1 MMGNPELKL
10 QNSCFVAESHSSPI
24 LSALSKKASSPPSV
38 RPDMPTV
45 SIHTLGC
52 KLNFAESG
60 ALERQFQDRHY
71 DVVPFGSP
79 ADVTVINT
87 CTVTEEADRKCR
99 QVVRR
104 AIRSNS
110 ETFVVVTGCYAQLQ
124 PDEIAAIPGV
134 DAVLGANE
142 KLQLFKYIDAFN
154 KNEETQVSVSCI
166 DDINAF
172 GPAYASGDRTRAFL
186 KVQDGCDYVC
196 SFCTIPF
203 ARGKSRSATIADIV
217 RQAHEIGDA
226 GYKEIVISGVN
237 IGLFGADTEEKFMD
251 LIAALDEVE
260 SIERFRISS
269 IEPNLLTDD
278 IIDFVAGSDRFM
290 PHFHMPLQSGD
301 DDILGKMKRR
311 YRSDRYRDRVR
322 RIKDTMPHA
331 CIGVDVIVG
340 FPGETDVHFQ
350 NTHDFLKD
358 LPVSYLHVFSYS
370 ERPLSSATSID
381 TKFSVPKSVRS
392 NRNAALRLFSE
403 RKRTAFYAENLGTDR
418 AVLWEHSDKSGYQ
431 LGFTDNYIRVERAF
445 DALTV
450 CDLEM
455 VWLDTI
461 SARGNVEI
469 GKPEF
474 ISLA

>member
-1 MMGNPELKL
+1 MR
-10 QNSCFVAESHSSPI
+10 S
-24 LSALSKKASSPPSV
+24 
-38 RPDMPTV
+38 V

-60 ALERQFQDRHY
+60 TLERQFQDRQY

-104 AIRSNS
+104 AIRSNP

-124 PDEIAAIPGV
+124 PEEIATIPGV

-142 KLQLFKYIDAFN
+142 KLQLFNYIDAFI
-154 KNEETQVSVSCI
+154 KKEKTQVSVSCI
-166 DDINAF
+166 DDVNAF

-203 ARGKSRSATIADIV
+203 ARGKSRSAAIADV
-217 RQAHEIGDA
+217 VGQAHEIGDA

-237 IGLFGADTEEKFMD
+237 IGLFGHDTEERLMD

-278 IIDFVAGSDRFM
+278 IIDFVAGSHRFM
-290 PHFHMPLQSGD
+290 PHFHMPLQSAD
-301 DDILGKMKRR
+301 DEILGKMKRR

-322 RIKDTMPHA
+322 KIKEEMPHA

-340 FPGETDVHFQ
+340 FPGETDAHFQ
-350 NTHDFLKD
+350 RTQDFLMD
-358 LPVSYLHVFSYS
+358 LSVSYLHVFSYS
-370 ERPLSSATSID
+370 ERPLSSASSFESG
-381 TKFSVPKSVRS
+381 FSVPKSERS
-392 NRNAALRLFSE
+392 RRNSSLRLLSE
-403 RKRTAFYAENLGTDR
+403 RKRTAFYVENLGTNR
-418 AVLWEHSDKSGYQ
+418 TVLWEHSDRKGYQ
-431 LGFTDNYIRVERAF
+431 LGITDNYIRVERPF
-445 DALTV
+445 DETS
-450 CDLEM
+450 DSELEM
-455 VWLDTI
+455 VLLDAL
-461 SARGNVEI
+461 SPRGNIEI
-469 GKPEF
+469 GAPEF

>member
-1 MMGNPELKL
+1 MR
-10 QNSCFVAESHSSPI
+10 S
-24 LSALSKKASSPPSV
+24 
-38 RPDMPTV
+38 V

-60 ALERQFQDRHY
+60 TLKKQFQNRQY
-71 DVVPFGSP
+71 DVVPFGAPS
-79 ADVTVINT
+79 DVTVINT

-104 AIRSNS
+104 AIRSNP

-124 PDEIAAIPGV
+124 PEEIAAIPGV

-142 KLQLFKYIDAFN
+142 KLQLFNYIDAF
-154 KNEETQVSVSCI
+154 KKTEKTQVSVSCV
-166 DDINAF
+166 DDVNAF

-203 ARGKSRSATIADIV
+203 ARGKSRSAAIDDIV
-217 RQAHEIGDA
+217 GQAHEIGDA
-226 GYKEIVISGVN
+226 GCKEIVISGVN
-237 IGLFGADTEEKFMD
+237 IGLFGRDTEERLMD

-278 IIDFVAGSDRFM
+278 IIGFVAGSRRFM

-301 DDILGKMKRR
+301 DEILGKMKRR
-311 YRSDRYRDRVR
+311 YRSDRYRDRVLK
-322 RIKDTMPHA
+322 IKGVMPHA

-340 FPGETDVHFQ
+340 FPGETDAHFRRTQ
-350 NTHDFLKD
+350 DFLTD

-370 ERPLSSATSID
+370 ERPLSSASSVVTG
-381 TKFSVPKSVRS
+381 FSVPKSERS
-392 NRNAALRLFSE
+392 RRNNVLRLLSE
-403 RKRTAFYAENLGTDR
+403 RKRTAFYVDNLGTNR
-418 AVLWEHSDKSGYQ
+418 TVLWEHSDKKGYQ
-431 LGFTDNYIRVERAF
+431 LGFTDNYIRVERAS
-445 DALTV
+445 DGVLNEL
-450 CDLEM
+450 LEM
-455 VWLDTI
+455 VFLDSVST
-461 SARGNVEI
+461 SGNVQI
-469 GKPEF
+469 GEPEF
-474 ISLA
+474 VTLI